1 MTLGI
6 VLFDVTKL
14 GRLPKGGMHFFIPV
28 EPSKPIVEYGISVS
42 KHTQIAF
49 EMLHV
54 YDVEAD
60 QGAVD
65 ANVDFGE
72 VVPEEVGTS
81 IGGGEAFEEVE

>member
-1 MTLGI
+1 
-6 VLFDVTKL
+6 
-14 GRLPKGGMHFFIPV
+14 
-28 EPSKPIVEYGISVS
+28 
-42 KHTQIAF
+42 
-49 EMLHV
+49 MLHV